1 MNIGRVLM
9 TSNPIERAWLE
20 DQITVN
26 LYARR
31 LMIGNSRVLVIDAGD
46 DGISGYDVADFG
58 DGLDALAVACERK
71 GWRLIHGSALF
82 TARDNPRKFTAK

>member
-1 MNIGRVLM
+1 MNIGQILM
-9 TSNPIERAWLE
+9 TSNPVERAWLE
-20 DQITVN
+20 DQMTVN

-46 DGISGYDVADFG
+46 DGISGYDVADF
-58 DGLDALAVACERK
+58 DNLDSLAAAVERK

-82 TARDNPRKFTAK
+82 TARDNPRKFVTK